1 MARIPK
7 MKSFGLGL
15 VLGALALAGLLLGGL
30 ARAGLLVEFALVFL
44 SGRRE
49 ILPL

>member
-1 MARIPK
+1 

-30 ARAGLLVEFALVFL
+30 ARAGLLVEFALVLL

>member
-15 VLGALALAGLLLGGL
+15 VLGALTLAGLPLGGL
-30 ARAGLLVEFALVFL
+30 ARARLLAELALVLL
-44 SGRRE
+44 SG
-49 ILPL
+49 